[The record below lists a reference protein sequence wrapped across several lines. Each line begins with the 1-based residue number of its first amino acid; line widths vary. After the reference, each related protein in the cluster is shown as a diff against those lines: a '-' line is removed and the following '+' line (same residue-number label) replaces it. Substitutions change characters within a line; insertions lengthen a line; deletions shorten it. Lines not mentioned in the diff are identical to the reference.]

1 MHIRPPSI
9 DHGIT
14 SFIWAFIL
22 GLLLWVFLLGIGI
35 AHGTA
40 FIVAVIAM
48 CVIFLYV
55 RLYGEDEQ
63 PRKRR
68 PTR

>member
-1 MHIRPPSI
+1 VHLRPPSI

-22 GLLLWVFLLGIGI
+22 GLLLWAFLLGIGI
-35 AHGTA
+35 PHGTA
-40 FIVAVIAM
+40 FIVAVVAM
-48 CVIFLYV
+48 CAIFLFV
-55 RLYGEDEQ
+55 RLYGADE